1 MPERLALSRT
11 LWLIVAPPA
20 AACAWQ
26 LAGGL
31 ARRRRPASSRA
42 TRSEGTGGLDRSARR
57 ARRLGVGSAVL
68 ASGAT
73 LGHALRLARDPTGSA
88 ALVQGASLG
97 ALAAPMDARIGLRF
111 DPLSGTACGVACA
124 VAVGAAV
131 LLASRPASER
141 SGRAWAWLELATA
154 GGLLAFLADGFAAM
168 VLGWTL
174 AAAAA
179 AWLAGWTDPRA
190 GAVRATRSALAIV
203 ALLVGAVLRAD
214 PGGFDAPTGTL
225 ALVAFLVAAAAMS
238 ASTPPAGAPQA
249 LAAASCGGTIGLL
262 GPFLLLR
269 LESLTPLAPG
279 APVSPGMGPVVAAA
293 GIAMLAGVAGRASLA
308 PDGASRWL
316 ALAGGAPAGLT
327 CVALAADG
335 ASGGRLVL
343 VAAGL
348 IAALLLLT
356 AAARGIPGTSPRAR
370 DRTAGVEGAAP
381 VPTDLE
387 AALLGSA
394 PERLG
399 TLLLSF
405 ERWVVDAMGGAV
417 VVIAHASAWALSRID
432 ARRS

>member
-20 AACAWQ
+20 VACGCQ
-26 LAGGL
+26 LASGL
-31 ARRRRPASSRA
+31 ARRRRPA
-42 TRSEGTGGLDRSARR
+42 GVDPLDASARR
-57 ARRLGVGSAVL
+57 ARRVGVGSAVL

-73 LGHALRLARDPTGSA
+73 LGHALRFARAPAGTG
-88 ALVQGASLG
+88 ALVQGASVG
-97 ALAAPMDARIGLRF
+97 TLAAPMGVHLGLRF

-124 VAVGAAV
+124 VALGAAV
-131 LLASRPASER
+131 LLASRPATER

-154 GGLLAFLADGFAAM
+154 AALLAFLADGFAAT

-190 GAVRATRSALAIV
+190 GAVRATRGALAIA
-203 ALLVGAVLRAD
+203 ALLVGAVFRD
-214 PGGFDAPTGTL
+214 ESGGLDGPGTL

-238 ASTPPAGAPQA
+238 ASTPPAGAPTA

-269 LESLTPLAPG
+269 LAPLAPG
-279 APVSPGMGPVVAAA
+279 ASSAPDLGPVVAAA
-293 GIAMLAGVAGRASLA
+293 GIAMLAGVGGRASLA
-308 PDGASRWL
+308 PHGASRWL

-335 ASGGRLVL
+335 GSGGRLVL

-348 IAALLLLT
+348 VAALLLLT
-356 AAARGIPGTSPRAR
+356 AAARGIP
-370 DRTAGVEGAAP
+370 AAASAP
-381 VPTDLE
+381 APGPTDLE
-387 AALLGSA
+387 AALLERA

-399 TLLLSF
+399 SLLLSF
-405 ERWVVDAMGGAV
+405 ERWVVDAIGGAV